1 MLRVLPPTSNLSC
14 NKSGFLTG
22 LNVGGK
28 TRNIA
33 PGILC
38 FQNGGSLAKTQR
50 VLRFPLS
57 RKLSGLKRW
66 FILWEKEAVKVSVN
80 TSLTD
85 GRLKQAGPLT
95 FHKTC

>member
-1 MLRVLPPTSNLSC
+1 MLQNKLNSDVRVLPPMFKPVLQ
-14 NKSGFLTG
+14 KIRLLTG
-22 LNVGGK
+22 LNVDCK

-33 PGILC
+33 PGTLC
-38 FQNGGSLAKTQR
+38 FQNGGSLAETQP

-57 RKLSGLKRW
+57 RKLSGLKRS

-85 GRLKQAGPLT
+85 MVD
-95 FHKTC
+95 

>member
-1 MLRVLPPTSNLSC
+1 MLQNKLNSDVRVLPPMFKPVLQKNQVVTD
-14 NKSGFLTG
+14 
-22 LNVGGK
+22 LNVGGQ

-33 PGILC
+33 PDTLC
-38 FQNGGSLAKTQR
+38 FQNGGSLAETQP

-57 RKLSGLKRW
+57 RKLSGLKRS

-85 GRLKQAGPLT
+85 MVD
-95 FHKTC
+95 